1 MLGSNGVLALGVG
14 IVDIA
19 KKIDVSHT
27 TVSRVL
33 NNRSTGF
40 VSDQTRQRVM
50 AAARE
55 MGYRPN
61 LMARALR
68 GAKTETI
75 GLAVPGFFKHIDPVE
90 LTAREAGYRMHMA
103 AHHRN
108 PKDFR
113 RVLEDFLVHNVDGI
127 LIHSIVE
134 GVGEILREVAPDKP
148 IVLCSEEPIE
158 GFDCFIDLRYQGMRS
173 AVRHLAGL
181 GHTRI
186 GLLVNHTAPQMRWRV
201 SGYRDEMAALDL
213 PVTDDL
219 LMDMPTD
226 LPSASRG
233 YIGMKSA
240 LSDWSEARPT
250 AIVCTNDDVA
260 VGALAAAA
268 EADMDV
274 PGDLSVMGMM
284 NLDVASFARVP
295 LTTVDWDV
303 LDLTMK
309 GLRRLIDRIHKPA
322 LEPCVVADEPRIVER
337 ASVAPPKY

>member
-1 MLGSNGVLALGVG
+1 MGVG

-19 KKIDVSHT
+19 RKIDVSHT

-33 NNRSTGF
+33 NNRGSGF
-40 VSDQTRQRVM
+40 VSAKTRQRVL

-61 LMARALR
+61 PMARALR

-90 LTAREAGYRMHMA
+90 LAAREAGYRMHMA

-108 PKDFR
+108 PGDFR
-113 RVLEDFLVHNVDGI
+113 RVLEDFLIQNVDGI
-127 LIHSIVE
+127 LVHSIVD
-134 GVGEILREVAPDKP
+134 GAGDILRDVAADKP
-148 IVLCSEEPIE
+148 VVLCCEEPIE
-158 GFDCFIDLRYQGMRS
+158 GFDCFIDQRYQGMRA

-181 GHTRI
+181 GHQRI

-201 SGYRDEMAALDL
+201 SGYHDAMAELGLAI
-213 PVTDDL
+213 TEQL
-219 LMDMPTD
+219 LIDMPSD

-233 YIGMKSA
+233 YVGLKAA
-240 LSDWSEARPT
+240 LATWSPQRPT
-250 AIVCTNDDVA
+250 ALICTNDDVA
-260 VGALAAAA
+260 TGALAAAA
-268 EADMDV
+268 ERGFDV

-284 NLDVASFARVP
+284 NLDGSAYARVP

-309 GLRRLIDRIHKPA
+309 GLHRLIERIQKPG
-322 LEPCVVADEPRIVER
+322 LKPKVVADQARIVER
-337 ASVAPPKY
+337 ASVAPPSRKGKS